1 MVNNRMEPIL
11 VARDL
16 YKTFE
21 QGELRTD
28 VIRGISLSF
37 QPGEFTAI
45 VGPSGSGKSTLLYM
59 LGALE
64 RPTDGSI
71 TIAGEEIAALGDIA
85 LARLRNQTLGFI
97 FQFHFLLAEFTARE
111 NVAIPL
117 AIHGGMPMA
126 KALAQADSLLER
138 VGLGDRLRSRPGQL
152 SGGQAQRV
160 AVARALIN
168 APRIVFCD
176 EPTGSLDTHSA
187 EQVYYLLRDLNQERG
202 QTIIVVTHERT
213 FAERCDR
220 IIRLVDGV
228 IESDEWQKTGPPG
241 HK

>member
-1 MVNNRMEPIL
+1 MDIEPIL
-11 VARDL
+11 HARDL
-16 YKTFE
+16 RKDFG
-21 QGELRTD
+21 QGELRTE
-28 VIRGISLSF
+28 VIRGISVSF

-64 RPTDGSI
+64 RPTDGTI
-71 TIAGEEIAALGDIA
+71 TIAGKEIAELNDVE
-85 LARLRNQTLGFI
+85 LARLRNRTLGFI

-111 NVAIPL
+111 NVAMPL
-117 AIHGGMPMA
+117 MIHGGLSMA
-126 KALAQADSLLER
+126 DALARADALLGR
-138 VGLGDRLRSRPGQL
+138 VGLGDKLRSRPSQI

-168 APRIVFCD
+168 EPRIVFCD

-187 EQVYYLLRDLNQERG
+187 EQVYYLLRDLNQELG

-228 IESDEWQKTGPPG
+228 IESDEKRVQDGE
-241 HK
+241 